1 MKISNQELKIEKN
14 YLIKVKEIIK
24 ELINKIEEYSKIEKE
39 KMLEKKREI
48 YIESKGYDSV
58 NQDLIEEIYNSEF
71 KIDMINK
78 KIDKIVLYEK
88 ALNNPYFGKIIYTDS
103 LTKDENEIYIGLCS
117 IEKDYHFYVYDWRSK
132 IASLFYNYELG
143 DAIYKVDD
151 NFNKVN
157 IKRKIQF
164 NIKNGELIRCF
175 DSSINIDDDYLQD
188 ILANSNNDKL
198 SNIVSSIQKEQ
209 NEIIRND
216 KDKNLIVQGFA
227 GSGKTVVALHRIAY
241 LLYKDI
247 NLNSKNFIIISPND
261 IFTNY
266 ISDVLPSLGEENT
279 LSYTITGFFSKY
291 LKEYKLENYQDFLK
305 RINELE
311 SKDNNIDFKL
321 NGLKELNRFL
331 NKYIS
336 SFKFQKKFKIK
347 DKSFSSNDINYMFN
361 EKYNKI
367 PLDDRFKKIS
377 EYICM
382 ELDAKT
388 PKNLIKIKEYIE
400 NNCNLTS
407 NIYDIYNLF
416 LKENNIDMITY
427 DNNIINYEDITN
439 LLFIYFFVYGYD
451 HDLSIK
457 HIVIDEAQ
465 DYTIYQIR
473 LLKKIFSAAQFTILG
488 DINQSINTYNNLKD
502 LKDFGVLFRKS
513 RFIELTKTYRS
524 TKEIID
530 YSNKV
535 LNINNIC
542 TIRNNSEEE
551 VEVYNNYD
559 LKKLESLIINCKKK
573 FNKIAIITDNDFNAK
588 KIFKQLNNVQL
599 VNNNSENISKD
610 IIVIPSYL
618 SKGLEFDCVI
628 VYSDT
633 NIFKNNKKLFYVSI
647 TRAHHK
653 LIIINN

>member
-1 MKISNQELKIEKN
+1 
-14 YLIKVKEIIK
+14 
-24 ELINKIEEYSKIEKE
+24 
-39 KMLEKKREI
+39 
-48 YIESKGYDSV
+48 
-58 NQDLIEEIYNSEF
+58 
-71 KIDMINK
+71 
-78 KIDKIVLYEK
+78 
-88 ALNNPYFGKIIYTDS
+88 
-103 LTKDENEIYIGLCS
+103 
-117 IEKDYHFYVYDWRSK
+117 
-132 IASLFYNYELG
+132 
-143 DAIYKVDD
+143 
-151 NFNKVN
+151 
-157 IKRKIQF
+157 
-164 NIKNGELIRCF
+164 
-175 DSSINIDDDYLQD
+175 
-188 ILANSNNDKL
+188 
-198 SNIVSSIQKEQ
+198 
-209 NEIIRND
+209 
-216 KDKNLIVQGFA
+216 
-227 GSGKTVVALHRIAY
+227 
-241 LLYKDI
+241 
-247 NLNSKNFIIISPND
+247 
-261 IFTNY
+261 
-266 ISDVLPSLGEENT
+266 
-279 LSYTITGFFSKY
+279 
-291 LKEYKLENYQDFLK
+291 
-305 RINELE
+305 
-311 SKDNNIDFKL
+311 
-321 NGLKELNRFL
+321 
-331 NKYIS
+331 
-336 SFKFQKKFKIK
+336 
-347 DKSFSSNDINYMFN
+347 MFN

-427 DNNIINYEDITN
+427 DNKIINYEDITN

-542 TIRNNSEEE
+542 TIRDNSEEE

-559 LKKLESLIINCKKK
+559 LKKLESLIINCKNKY
-573 FNKIAIITDNDFNAK
+573 NKIAIITDNDFNAK

-633 NIFKNNKKLFYVSI
+633 NIFKNNNKLFYVSI

>member
-1 MKISNQELKIEKN
+1 
-14 YLIKVKEIIK
+14 
-24 ELINKIEEYSKIEKE
+24 
-39 KMLEKKREI
+39 
-48 YIESKGYDSV
+48 
-58 NQDLIEEIYNSEF
+58 
-71 KIDMINK
+71 
-78 KIDKIVLYEK
+78 
-88 ALNNPYFGKIIYTDS
+88 
-103 LTKDENEIYIGLCS
+103 
-117 IEKDYHFYVYDWRSK
+117 
-132 IASLFYNYELG
+132 
-143 DAIYKVDD
+143 
-151 NFNKVN
+151 
-157 IKRKIQF
+157 
-164 NIKNGELIRCF
+164 
-175 DSSINIDDDYLQD
+175 
-188 ILANSNNDKL
+188 
-198 SNIVSSIQKEQ
+198 
-209 NEIIRND
+209 
-216 KDKNLIVQGFA
+216 
-227 GSGKTVVALHRIAY
+227 
-241 LLYKDI
+241 
-247 NLNSKNFIIISPND
+247 
-261 IFTNY
+261 
-266 ISDVLPSLGEENT
+266 
-279 LSYTITGFFSKY
+279 
-291 LKEYKLENYQDFLK
+291 
-305 RINELE
+305 
-311 SKDNNIDFKL
+311 
-321 NGLKELNRFL
+321 
-331 NKYIS
+331 
-336 SFKFQKKFKIK
+336 
-347 DKSFSSNDINYMFN
+347 
-361 EKYNKI
+361 
-367 PLDDRFKKIS
+367 
-377 EYICM
+377 
-382 ELDAKT
+382 
-388 PKNLIKIKEYIE
+388 
-400 NNCNLTS
+400 
-407 NIYDIYNLF
+407 
-416 LKENNIDMITY
+416 MITY

-542 TIRNNSEEE
+542 TIRDNSEEE

-559 LKKLESLIINCKKK
+559 LKKLESLIINCKNKY
-573 FNKIAIITDNDFNAK
+573 NKIAIITDNDFNAK

-633 NIFKNNKKLFYVSI
+633 NIFKNNNKLFYVSI